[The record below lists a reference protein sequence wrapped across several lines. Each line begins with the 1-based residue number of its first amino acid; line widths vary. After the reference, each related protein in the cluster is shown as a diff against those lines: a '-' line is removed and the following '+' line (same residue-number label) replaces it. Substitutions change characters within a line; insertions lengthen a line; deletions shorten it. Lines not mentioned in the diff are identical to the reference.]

1 MMPLEFD
8 LFTWTVAFCVA
19 MVAGLVKGIVGFA
32 LPMIFISGL
41 SIVMPP
47 ETALGALI
55 IPAFIANGLQALR
68 HGFALALA
76 TVKQFRMFLIS
87 GGVCLMASAQFVLML
102 SPEMLFLL
110 LGFPVTFFAFWQLI
124 KIDVFQVERSR
135 EKDILMGGIAG
146 LIGGVSGIWGPPT
159 VMYLT
164 AIALPKVDKIR
175 IQGVIYG
182 LGAVALI
189 VAHLGSGVLHSQVLT
204 VSALL
209 VAPTLLGFWGGDKFQ
224 GHINQATFRR
234 LTLCIL
240 LVAGLNLLRRGM
252 GG

>member
-1 MMPLEFD
+1 MARSVTLLGIETSCDETAAAIIRAPLG
-8 LFTWTVAFCVA
+8 A
-19 MVAGLVKGIVGFA
+19 
-32 LPMIFISGL
+32 
-41 SIVMPP
+41 PP
-47 ETALGALI
+47 EGGIIGAGEIVSNVVLSQI
-55 IPAFIANGLQALR
+55 EMHAPY
-68 HGFALALA
+68 
-76 TVKQFRMFLIS
+76 
-87 GGVCLMASAQFVLML
+87 GGVVPELAARAHL
-102 SPEMLFLL
+102 SQMDHLVARALDEANMSL
-110 LGFPVTFFAFWQLI
+110 Q
-124 KIDVFQVERSR
+124 DV
-135 EKDILMGGIAG
+135 DAIAATSGPG

-164 AIALPKVDKIR
+164 AIALPKADKIR

-209 VAPTLLGFWGGDKFQ
+209 VAPTLLGFWVGDKFQ
-224 GHINQATFRR
+224 GRINQATFRR
-234 LTLCIL
+234 LTLCIR

>member
-135 EKDILMGGIAG
+135 EKDTLMGGIAG

-159 VMYLT
+159 VM
-164 AIALPKVDKIR
+164 P
-175 IQGVIYG
+175 
-182 LGAVALI
+182 
-189 VAHLGSGVLHSQVLT
+189 
-204 VSALL
+204 
-209 VAPTLLGFWGGDKFQ
+209 
-224 GHINQATFRR
+224 
-234 LTLCIL
+234 
-240 LVAGLNLLRRGM
+240 
-252 GG
+252 